1 MPEAAATKWVHVGR
15 TIDQAE
21 LELIQ
26 ETVELLPSLS
36 LHELAETLSDLLGWY
51 TASGTR
57 KWQACQGLL
66 ERLETEGLVRLPEK
80 KATPA
85 RPVPQAPSVTAR
97 TDARDPVTGTLA
109 ELGRVGLRVVEGREE
124 TALWNEYVERHHY
137 LGYRPPAGCWLRYF
151 VESGRGVLG
160 CVLMAGA
167 ARAIAVR
174 DQWIGWTRAQ
184 RLSNL
189 GWVVNNTRFL
199 VLPWVE
205 VAHLASHVLG
215 QLARR
220 VARDW
225 EARWGYRP
233 LLLETFVDPQHYRGT
248 CYQASGWELLGQ
260 TTGEGLARR
269 GKPYQSTA
277 KLIYVRPLE
286 RRFRELLCSEGLVGR
301 QVDA

>member
-1 MPEAAATKWVHVGR
+1 MLEAVEPKWVHVGR
-15 TIDQAE
+15 TIDRAE
-21 LELIQ
+21 LELIR

-36 LHELAETLSDLLGWY
+36 LRELAETLSDLLGWY
-51 TASGTR
+51 TATGTR

-66 ERLETEGLVRLPEK
+66 ERLETEGLVRLPK
-80 KATPA
+80 KKGAPPRSVRQGPA
-85 RPVPQAPSVTAR
+85 LTER
-97 TDARDPVTGTLA
+97 TQPRDPVTGTLG

-151 VESGRGVLG
+151 VESEGGALG
-160 CVLMAGA
+160 CVLVAGA
-167 ARAIAVR
+167 AKAIAVR

-199 VLPWVE
+199 VFPWVK
-205 VAHLASHVLG
+205 VPHLASHVLG

-220 VARDW
+220 VTRDW

-233 LLLETFVDPQHYRGT
+233 LLVETFVDPQRYRGT

-260 TTGEGLARR
+260 TTGVGLARLGR
-269 GKPYQSTA
+269 QYRSSV
-277 KLIYVRPLE
+277 KLVYVRPLE
-286 RRFRELLCSEGLVGR
+286 ERFRELLCSESLVGR